1 MRGVS
6 TPLRRLLPFGVV
18 KGNIYVI
25 IRGRREGGGV
35 GIDNKEKHKYQDF
48 FLVCLKNVVACVIFT
63 FIQSYSTLYVPPKK
77 R

>member
-1 MRGVS
+1 
-6 TPLRRLLPFGVV
+6 
-18 KGNIYVI
+18 VI
-25 IRGRREGGGV
+25 SRGRREGGSV
-35 GIDNKEKHKYQDF
+35 GIDNKEKHKYQEF